1 MMEWVLLCVLAAG
14 PAGSAPAS
22 PPAKKPSRTQA
33 LVKEIQRAD
42 APASSALANEE
53 EEALPAP
60 FQWVVPGLLSW
71 VDSDGPMVS
80 NGVPVLLQLARSSR
94 PVAELERHFVS
105 SFEKAG
111 LFIPREE
118 EQVRVTREPQ
128 LTALDPMRMLSY
140 TVILQ
145 ANPDKT
151 TTVILGTANVGALE
165 NINASQ
171 ALGWAPVMPGAEKL
185 LRTEAEGYA
194 TAAYQV
200 DSTVEKVGAFYQEA
214 LLRAG
219 FMPVPKEEGLY
230 RRGNE
235 SLQVR
240 SRPNEES
247 KGSVLVW
254 LVRRQG
260 GLELDDAQA
269 PELKPG
275 ITAPSGPPP
284 KAPERAPRKP

>member
-42 APASSALANEE
+42 APSSAVADAEE
-53 EEALPAP
+53 EPLPPA

-94 PVAELERHFVS
+94 PVPELERHFIS

-118 EQVRVTREPQ
+118 EQVRMTREPQ

-145 ANPDKT
+145 ANPDRT

-165 NINASQ
+165 NVNASQ
-171 ALGWAPVMPGAEKL
+171 TLGWAPVMPGAEKL

-194 TAAYQV
+194 SAAYQV
-200 DSTVEKVGAFYQEA
+200 ESTVEKVRAFYQEA
-214 LLRAG
+214 LPRAG
-219 FMPVPKEEGLY
+219 FVPVPKEEGLY
-230 RRGNE
+230 RRGDE

-240 SRPNEES
+240 SRPDEQS
-247 KGSVLVW
+247 SGSVMVW

-260 GLELDDAQA
+260 GLELDAQA
-269 PELKPG
+269 PEPKAG
-275 ITAPSGPPP
+275 ITAPSRPPP
-284 KAPERAPRKP
+284 TAPERAPRKP

>member
-1 MMEWVLLCVLAAG
+1 MMEWVLLCMLAAG

-22 PPAKKPSRTQA
+22 PPAQKPSRTQA

-42 APASSALANEE
+42 APSSAVADAEE
-53 EEALPAP
+53 EPLPPA

-94 PVAELERHFVS
+94 PVPELERHFIS

-118 EQVRVTREPQ
+118 EQVRMTREPQ

-145 ANPDKT
+145 ANPDRT

-165 NINASQ
+165 NVNASQ
-171 ALGWAPVMPGAEKL
+171 TLGWAPVMPGAEKL

-194 TAAYQV
+194 SAAYQV
-200 DSTVEKVGAFYQEA
+200 EGTVEKVRAFYQEA
-214 LLRAG
+214 LPRAG
-219 FMPVPKEEGLY
+219 FVPVPKEEGLY
-230 RRGNE
+230 RRGDE

-240 SRPNEES
+240 SRPDEQS
-247 KGSVLVW
+247 SGSVMVW

-269 PELKPG
+269 PEPKAG
-275 ITAPSGPPP
+275 ITAPSRPPP
-284 KAPERAPRKP
+284 TAPERAPRKP

>member
-1 MMEWVLLCVLAAG
+1 MIEWVLLCVLAAG

-22 PPAKKPSRTQA
+22 PPAQKPSRTQA
-33 LVKEIQRAD
+33 MVKEIQRAD
-42 APASSALANEE
+42 APSSSALADEE
-53 EEALPAP
+53 AEALPPA

-94 PVAELERHFVS
+94 PVPELERHFIS

-145 ANPDKT
+145 ANPDRT

-171 ALGWAPVMPGAEKL
+171 TLGWAPVMPGAEKL

-194 TAAYQV
+194 SAAYQV
-200 DSTVEKVGAFYQEA
+200 DSTVEKVRAFYQEA

-230 RRGNE
+230 RRGDE

-240 SRPNEES
+240 SRPDEQS
-247 KGSVLVW
+247 TGSVLVW

-260 GLELDDAQA
+260 GLDLDVQA
-269 PELKPG
+269 PEPKAG
-275 ITAPSGPPP
+275 ITAPSRPPP
-284 KAPERAPRKP
+284 TAPERAPRKP